1 MQTYNILIIGSGG
14 REYAIGLS
22 LWQDSRVSGL
32 YFAPGNAGTALLGN
46 NITYTNNEE
55 LLAHCEN
62 LAINLVVVG
71 PEEPLTRGVSDFLQ
85 AHKIKV
91 FGPSA
96 KAARLEGSKA
106 FMKDFATRHKIP
118 TARYLQSD
126 NIEQIRAFIATLNP
140 PIVVKADGLCAGK
153 GVIIAPDS
161 ATALQEAQKMLSG
174 ESFGKAGKKVV
185 IEEFLQGF
193 ELSVFAL
200 SNGKD
205 CIILPPAQDHKRL
218 LDNDEGV
225 NTGGMGA
232 YTPTPMCDE
241 NLFKRI
247 KEEIMLPAI
256 KGARYDDMEF
266 CGVLFGGIMV
276 VEQKGELQPYLLE
289 FNVRF
294 GDPECEVLLPT
305 LKTPLLDILLCEDF
319 STLQVEFK
327 DMYSCGVVVASKDY
341 PYKSSIAQNIH
352 IRPFDSNLGHL
363 VFAGVSTGENLS
375 SLPRDFTNPCGKD
388 SLLPPQG
395 SDSHLLA
402 SGGRVL
408 LSVGLGKSLQ
418 EAQRNAYAILQN
430 VDFSGMQYRKDIAH
444 RGIAFLQSKN

>member
-22 LWQDSRVSGL
+22 LWQDSRIQSL
-32 YFAPGNAGTALLGN
+32 YFAPGNAGTALLGKN
-46 NITYTNNEE
+46 VTYTDNAE
-55 LLAHCEN
+55 LLRLCNN
-62 LAINLVVVG
+62 LSINLVVVG
-71 PEEPLTRGVSDFLQ
+71 PEEPLTKGISDFLLS
-85 AHKIKV
+85 HNIKV

-96 KAARLEGSKA
+96 KAARLEASKA
-106 FMKDFATRHKIP
+106 FMKDFALKHKIP

-126 NIEQIRAFIATLNP
+126 NIDEIAAFIATLTP

-161 ATALQEAQKMLSG
+161 TSALMEAQKMLSG
-174 ESFGKAGKKVV
+174 ESFGNAGKKVV

-256 KGARYDDMEF
+256 KGARDDDMEF

-276 VEQKGELQPYLLE
+276 VEEKGTLKPYLLE

-319 STLQVEFK
+319 STLKVEFK
-327 DMYSCGVVVASKDY
+327 DIYSCGVVVASKEY
-341 PYKSSIAQNIH
+341 PYKSSPAQSID
-352 IRPFDSNLGHL
+352 ITPFDKNLGHL
-363 VFAGVSTGENLS
+363 VFAGVSAQGESAKLH
-375 SLPRDFTNPCGKD
+375 PKD
-388 SLLPPQG
+388 SHTPPQG
-395 SDSHLLA
+395 ENCHFLA

-408 LSVGLGKSLQ
+408 LGIGLGKSLQ
-418 EAQRNAYAILQN
+418 EAQQNAYKIIKN
-430 VDFSGMQYRKDIAH
+430 VTFSGMQYRKDIASK
-444 RGIAFLQSKN
+444 GIAFLESTH